1 METTILIVA
10 IIALAVSVVA
20 LIVAVKKQKAVETVT
35 KEKVV
40 EVVHAPVE
48 NPFVYDEQVKS
59 YTLDGSLYV
68 TGFLSCLKREGEE

>member
-1 METTILIVA
+1 METLTLIL
-10 IIALAVSVVA
+10 ALAALAASVAA

-40 EVVHAPVE
+40 EVIHAPVE

>member
-1 METTILIVA
+1 METAILIVSV
-10 IIALAVSVVA
+10 IALSVSITA
-20 LIVAVKKQKAVETVT
+20 LIVAARKRKDVETIT
-35 KEKVV
+35 REKVV
-40 EVVHAPVE
+40 EVIHAPVE

>member
-1 METTILIVA
+1 METAILIVSV
-10 IIALAVSVVA
+10 IALSVSIVA

-40 EVVHAPVE
+40 EVIHAPVE

-59 YTLDGSLYV
+59 YTLDGNLFV
-68 TGFLSCLKREGEE
+68 TGFLSCLKKEGEE